1 MVAHP
6 RPLIE
11 VLAAMPDFRH
21 HRGKRHSLTAIQA
34 ALIPFESVPPSPAHQ
49 PAGPAA
55 AVWRPALAAQGAGGW
70 ARGQENGEEGAKWVT
85 GWARVHESREMPGVM
100 PLPRSPRPQGPCP
113 DTSA

>member
-21 HRGKRHSLTAIQA
+21 HRGNRHSLTAIQA

-55 AVWRPALAAQGAGGW
+55 AVWRPALAAQGGGGWPTAGAGCWEAPAGGRADRRT
-70 ARGQENGEEGAKWVT
+70 ARRG
-85 GWARVHESREMPGVM
+85 
-100 PLPRSPRPQGPCP
+100 RSG
-113 DTSA
+113 